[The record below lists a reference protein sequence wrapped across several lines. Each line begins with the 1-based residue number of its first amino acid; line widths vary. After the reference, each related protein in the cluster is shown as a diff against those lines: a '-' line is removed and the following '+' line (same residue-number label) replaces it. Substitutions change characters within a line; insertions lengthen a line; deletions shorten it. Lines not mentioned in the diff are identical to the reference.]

1 MNLGFV
7 VLAHDHP
14 RQVTRL
20 VDQLTAQG
28 AAVALHWDAR
38 HPVGLGEQLRKQLPA
53 NQAERVVS
61 AERVAVRWGMW
72 EVVEATINALRA
84 FQRSGLPLDYVTL
97 LSGHDYPLRPLSQLA
112 DYLTARHGTE
122 HIESVDHEKEKWI
135 TDGLHDERWQY
146 RHYVSWG
153 THPKVFD
160 KCWHLQRS
168 LGLKRKPPA
177 GIKPHFGSQW
187 WTLSWHNLQRI
198 LELSRRPD
206 IMSFFRTTWVPDE
219 MFFQTL
225 LAAAAP
231 SAKTSGT
238 GLTLYHFARNGI
250 PLVFYEDHYHLLAAQ
265 PFFFA
270 RKISPWSDRL
280 RDKLDGLIDARKHE
294 TGAGLV
300 VKKSMAVH
308 DYAHTRSGLHLSEAK
323 VFGRQRDPL
332 WGDLSANKRPYIAII
347 GDQKSDFAPVMAK
360 IQAGE
365 NATCYRELFRPDTI
379 DYGPL
384 APEHPLYPADAPAL
398 RDQSRPNFLYDLIQN
413 NPASKVAFCL
423 RVPRDNSMAGL
434 ATADPLCRIVIS
446 PSHHDAHSQ
455 AELEEIARVAELCPG
470 RLQKTATFDPLPVKP
485 LGQPGKETRAYLAG
499 RAAATA
505 CPPPS

>member
-7 VLAHDHP
+7 ILAHDHP

-20 VDQLTAQG
+20 VDHLTAQG

-38 HPVGLGEQLRKQLPA
+38 HPVDLGEKLRKQLPA
-53 NQAERVVS
+53 DQAERVVS
-61 AERVAVRWGMW
+61 AKRVAVRWGMR
-72 EVVEATINALRA
+72 EVVEATINALQA

-112 DYLTARHGTE
+112 DYLTAHHGTE

-146 RHYVSWG
+146 RHYISWG
-153 THPKVFD
+153 KYPRVFD
-160 KCWHLQRS
+160 KCWHLQRA

-187 WTLSWHNLQRI
+187 WTLSWHNLQHI

-206 IMSFFRTTWVPDE
+206 IKSFFRTTWVPDE

-231 SAKTSGT
+231 PAQTSGS

-280 RDKLDGLIDARKHE
+280 RDKLDALIDARKHE
-294 TGAGLV
+294 TGAGLI

-347 GDQKSDFAPVMAK
+347 GDQESDFRPVMAK
-360 IQAGE
+360 IQAEE
-365 NATCYRELFRPDTI
+365 NATCYGELFRPGLI
-379 DYGPL
+379 DYGAL
-384 APEHPLYPADAPAL
+384 APAHPLYPEDAPAL
-398 RDQSRPNFLYDLIQN
+398 RDQSRPNFLYDLIQRDT
-413 NPASKVAFCL
+413 ARKVAFCL
-423 RVPRDNSMAGL
+423 RVPRDNTLAGL
-434 ATADPLCRIVIS
+434 AAADPLCHIVVA
-446 PSHHDAHSQ
+446 PSRHDKHSRT
-455 AELEEIARVAELCPG
+455 ALEEITRVAELCPG
-470 RLQKTATFDPLPVKP
+470 RLQKTTTCDAVAMRPPEQPRGDAHESPA
-485 LGQPGKETRAYLAG
+485 GQ
-499 RAAATA
+499 AAVTA
-505 CPPPS
+505 